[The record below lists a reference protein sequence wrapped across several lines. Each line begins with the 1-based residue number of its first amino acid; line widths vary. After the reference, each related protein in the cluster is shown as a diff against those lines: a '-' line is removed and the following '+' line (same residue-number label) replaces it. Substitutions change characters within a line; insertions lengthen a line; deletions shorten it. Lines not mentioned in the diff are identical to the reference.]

1 MQRPQK
7 KAGSTVAEIEKY
19 SSVAVF
25 ILVAVGL
32 PAALL
37 FGSYLFSFIGIRP
50 VGTEDGSAK
59 RESYESGSDPIGQAW
74 GRFNIRYYFFALLY
88 LLFAVEAIFLFPWA
102 IRLKHL
108 GYEALIAMFVFL
120 GIQIAGFIYEWK
132 RGGLEW
138 E

>member
-37 FGSYLFSFIGIRP
+37 LGSYLFSFLGIRP
-50 VGTEDGSAK
+50 VGREDGPAK
-59 RESYESGSDPIGQAW
+59 RESYESGAEPIGQAW

-108 GYEALIAMFVFL
+108 GYEGLIAMFVFL

>member
-1 MQRPQK
+1 MQRSQK

-37 FGSYLFSFIGIRP
+37 LGSYLFSFIGIRP

-59 RESYESGSDPIGQAW
+59 RSAGYA
-74 GRFNIRYYFFALLY
+74 GR
-88 LLFAVEAIFLFPWA
+88 
-102 IRLKHL
+102 
-108 GYEALIAMFVFL
+108 
-120 GIQIAGFIYEWK
+120 
-132 RGGLEW
+132 
-138 E
+138 

>member
-37 FGSYLFSFIGIRP
+37 LGSYLFSFIRIRP
-50 VGTEDGSAK
+50 VGTEEDGSAK

-74 GRFNIRYYFFALLY
+74 GRFNIRY
-88 LLFAVEAIFLFPWA
+88 
-102 IRLKHL
+102 
-108 GYEALIAMFVFL
+108 
-120 GIQIAGFIYEWK
+120 
-132 RGGLEW
+132 
-138 E
+138 